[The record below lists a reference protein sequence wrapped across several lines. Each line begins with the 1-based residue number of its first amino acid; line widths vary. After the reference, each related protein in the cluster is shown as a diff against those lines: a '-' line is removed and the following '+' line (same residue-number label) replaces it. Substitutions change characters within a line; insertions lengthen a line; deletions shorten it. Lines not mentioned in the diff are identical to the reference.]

1 MERRKE
7 AEEPVNSGGNRRVM
21 EERGLVGRR
30 KEIEVEKIKWRKSN
44 SKFKWHLSQP
54 RIQGTFTNVVLL
66 NQSKSSIIPI
76 HPWGDPYR
84 GA

>member
-30 KEIEVEKIKWRKSN
+30 KEIEGGENQMEKIK
-44 SKFKWHLSQP
+44 FQ
-54 RIQGTFTNVVLL
+54 IQMAFVTAQDPGHFYKCCFT
-66 NQSKSSIIPI
+66 
-76 HPWGDPYR
+76 
-84 GA
+84 